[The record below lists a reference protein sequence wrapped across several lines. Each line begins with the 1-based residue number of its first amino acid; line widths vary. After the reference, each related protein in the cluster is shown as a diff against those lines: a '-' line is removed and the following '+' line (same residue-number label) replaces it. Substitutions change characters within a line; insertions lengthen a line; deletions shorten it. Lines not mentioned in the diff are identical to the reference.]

1 MLLSSLSC
9 ISVILKSIQS
19 SSSPLTLKLS
29 RLLCLHFSIISP
41 STSIIK
47 GFLFIQSS
55 IFLLQSSSF
64 SVHSVVFF
72 FSVHSVFFLFFSCA
86 SGSHK
91 SSSMTNLPFLLRMCA
106 RLSFCVS
113 ISLCTYFCVSV
124 CHYPSRLHPK
134 TQWES

>member
-47 GFLFIQSS
+47 AFLFIQSS
-55 IFLLQSSSF
+55 IFLLHSVF
-64 SVHSVVFF
+64 FFFPVHSVVFF

-134 TQWES
+134 TQ